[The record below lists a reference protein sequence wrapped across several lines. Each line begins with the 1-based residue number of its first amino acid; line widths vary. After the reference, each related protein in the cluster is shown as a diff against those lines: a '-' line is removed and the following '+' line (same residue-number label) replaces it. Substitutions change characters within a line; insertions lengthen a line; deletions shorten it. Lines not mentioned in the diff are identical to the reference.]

1 MKIRTLLVCSLLLS
15 SIGNAYAVTY
25 DLPPMKGDTVIA
37 QYPNEDSHLIT
48 VTREDY
54 PEIPNTENVTLLDVA
69 KRFDLGQ
76 EEVVRLNSSDLRWLV
91 LPCQSCPDTHGGFQ
105 PPVNNKQSET
115 VRIPNKR
122 ILPDSPHNGVTLN
135 ISEFRMYYYPPN
147 SGKVYSFPH
156 GIGRQDWK
164 TPLGQTKITRKIK
177 NPVWNPPE
185 SIRREHAAE
194 GDPLPATVPAGPH
207 NPLGTRALYLALPGE
222 YRIHGTD
229 VDKIYGIGMQITHG
243 CVRMYPTDIE
253 ELYDL
258 IAEGTTV
265 YMVKQPIK
273 VGWLNN
279 VLYIEAHP
287 DLEGENMGKER
298 RYQVALDLIRKHNG
312 GELPEFDQKALNDA
326 LEKLDGEPVALY
338 ERLPPMDGVTE
349 TVPDAMPVLPSTINT
364 EPLAPETSTPQSSSP
379 EPVSKVTP
387 KIAPKTDIKVAIKP
401 APKAANTKVAVK
413 PVPKTDTKI
422 AVKPVPKADTKV
434 AVKATPKTGIKVAV
448 KPTSKTDTKV
458 AVKAAPKTGIKVA
471 VKPAPKIDTEVAAKP
486 DVKTAPKTTAKSTIK
501 PPATISAIE
510 YSQLALA

>member
-1 MKIRTLLVCSLLLS
+1 MKIRTLLTCSLLLS
-15 SIGNAYAVTY
+15 SIGTAYSTTY

-37 QYPNEDSHLIT
+37 HYPNEDSHLIT
-48 VTREDY
+48 VTRADY
-54 PEIPNTENVTLLDVA
+54 PEIPETENITLLDIA
-69 KRFDLGQ
+69 KRYGLGQ
-76 EEVVRLNSSDLRWLV
+76 EEIVRLNSSDLRWLV

-122 ILPDSPHNGVTLN
+122 ILPDSPHNGITLN
-135 ISEFRMYYYPPN
+135 IAEFRMYYYPSN
-147 SGKVYSFPH
+147 TGKVYSFAH

-164 TPLGQTKITRKIK
+164 TPLGQTRITRKIK
-177 NPVWNPPE
+177 NPTWTPPA

-194 GDPLPATVPAGPH
+194 GDPLPAVVPAGPH

-279 VLYIEAHP
+279 VLYVEAHP

-298 RYQVALDLIRKHNG
+298 RYQVALDLIRKRSG

-338 ERLPPMDGVTE
+338 ERLPPLDGME
-349 TVPDAMPVLPSTINT
+349 AMPSSEPTLPPAIND
-364 EPLAPETSTPQSSSP
+364 ESLTPPPPP
-379 EPVSKVTP
+379 EPVSKL
-387 KIAPKTDIKVAIKP
+387 
-401 APKAANTKVAVK
+401 APKATSVKVAAK
-413 PVPKTDTKI
+413 P
-422 AVKPVPKADTKV
+422 APKADTKV
-434 AVKATPKTGIKVAV
+434 AVKAVPKVDTKVAV
-448 KPTSKTDTKV
+448 KVVPKVDAKVAAKPVPKMDTKV
-458 AVKAAPKTGIKVA
+458 AVKAAPKVDTKVA
-471 VKPAPKIDTEVAAKP
+471 VKPVPKAAPKIAAKP
-486 DVKTAPKTTAKSTIK
+486 VPAPKAVTKAAVKPEAKTASKLTIK
-501 PPATISAIE
+501 PPATIS
-510 YSQLALA
+510 